1 MTAKTLPTVLALTAL
16 ALAASLAAPAVAAP
30 KEGLASAARAKAPK
44 FVEDQALIAAIG
56 GAWRPAGEVARDK
69 YRHPLESL
77 TFWGLRPHMTVVDLQ
92 PGGGYWTQIL
102 APYAKATGG
111 RYIAGVA
118 DLANPAMTEAG
129 KKGREAFAKKFTN
142 EEIYGKVELTNFGAK
157 SAPFAEP
164 GTVDIVITSRELHN
178 WAAGGLIDK
187 IMGDSFAALKPGG
200 FLAVEDHRADP
211 RPEVPGLKDGYIS
224 IATVVAAAK
233 KAGFVLDATS
243 EINANPK
250 DTKDHPFG
258 VWTLPPTRQSSG
270 APDNPAATDPKFDH
284 AKYDA
289 IGESDRM
296 TLRFRK
302 PG

>member
-1 MTAKTLPTVLALTAL
+1 MTKTLPILVALTAL
-16 ALAASLAAPAVAAP
+16 ALPFAVTAAP
-30 KEGLASAARAKAPK
+30 KGDLAAATRAKAPK
-44 FVEDQALIAAIG
+44 FVEDQALIAAIAG
-56 GAWRPAGEVARDK
+56 SWRPAGEVARDK

-77 TFWGLRPHMTVVDLQ
+77 TFWGLRPHMVVVDLQ

-111 RYIAGVA
+111 RYIAGVQ
-118 DLANPAMTEAG
+118 DLANPKMTDGGRKA
-129 KKGREAFAKKFTN
+129 REAYAQKFAN
-142 EEIYGKVELTNFGAK
+142 ESVYGKVELTNFGGT
-157 SAPFAEP
+157 SAPFAQA
-164 GTVDIVITSRELHN
+164 GSVDLVLTSRELHN
-178 WAAGGLIDK
+178 WAAAGGIDK

-200 FLAVEDHRADP
+200 ILAVEDHRADP
-211 RPEVPGLKDGYIS
+211 RPEAEKVKDGYIS
-224 IATVVAAAK
+224 TATVVAAAK
-233 KAGFVLDATS
+233 KSGFVLDASS

-270 APDNPAATDPKFDH
+270 APDNPGATDAKFDH
-284 AKYDA
+284 TKYDA